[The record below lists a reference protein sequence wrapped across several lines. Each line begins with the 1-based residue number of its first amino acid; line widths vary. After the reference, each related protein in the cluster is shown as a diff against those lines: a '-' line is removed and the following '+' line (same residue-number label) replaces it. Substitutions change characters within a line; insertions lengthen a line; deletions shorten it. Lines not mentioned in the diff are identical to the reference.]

1 MLSAWLHYFC
11 GNVAKKINPCFSP
24 VAPRGLRQDLHG
36 WGREE
41 IEEEADRM
49 SKGIKG
55 IRTSAASLRML
66 GVPHPRLQAP
76 PVLSDKLIPPLDAAA
91 SSLSVLPS
99 TEVRAALQPECC
111 WENSPGSVDREFNG
125 SYECPGSGGI
135 EAMLLKET
143 NL

>member
-1 MLSAWLHYFC
+1 MPGYTTFVGMWL
-11 GNVAKKINPCFSP
+11 KKPPCFSP

-55 IRTSAASLRML
+55 IRTSAASLRMP

-99 TEVRAALQPECC
+99 TEVRARSETRVLLGKQPRAYGQRVQ
-111 WENSPGSVDREFNG
+111 W
-125 SYECPGSGGI
+125 
-135 EAMLLKET
+135 
-143 NL
+143 